1 MGYTQHSNTES
12 SKVIHINSED
22 AHKNLSTTTDTYFQF
37 FMDNAI
43 ICPLNQRM
51 LVSLHSAII
60 PYSFY
65 NIRSGLNDII
75 PLIVGLAGSEV
86 YHNITIPEGNYTSG
100 SLKSTIQA
108 LIRTVSLDNTFT
120 VTYNR
125 TTMKF
130 KYSIGADSTRD
141 GYVAFDFSHS
151 PNTGHI
157 ELGFRKN
164 EVSDRI
170 FIATPL
176 VSTNVVD
183 VNGSIHGLY
192 IRTNLTQQGSFDSHT
207 KGFNTILGKIPI
219 NENFGSVLFFHP
231 SDSNHKVLIQ
241 TTEIHTLTIRLTDE
255 KNRLVDLNG
264 LNFSFSIKID
274 FTFAKKEKPPEIP
287 IRYIEKRKEHK
298 INKNP
303 YHTKTQ
309 EEKLRH
315 K

>member
-65 NIRSGLNDII
+65 NIRSGLNDVI

-86 YHNITIPEGNYTSG
+86 YHNIIIPEGNYTSG

-120 VTYNR
+120 VTYDR

-130 KYSIGADSTRD
+130 KYSIGADSVRD